1 MKAFRQHSGRMNE
14 FDSSDVDLDRLND
27 MPTDGR
33 RPLLVSSSLPLID
46 DVVRLASAAA
56 LEVHVASDL
65 SSAARHW
72 LEAPLVLIGSDVS
85 STSEIPG
92 KRARVVVVH
101 ADGDIDAHDTARQRD
116 MWRFAVEVGAEHVVE
131 LPEGERWLME
141 SFRECAEGP
150 VRDGRVTAILGGTGG
165 VGTSTLTVNVA
176 MTAIKRGSRSL
187 VVDADPWGGGLDLVF
202 GAEEKT
208 GARWSDLRHVSGHL
222 PAGHLDAAL
231 PRIGD
236 VSILSCSRNDDAS
249 VTPASNA
256 IDPATMASVLA
267 AGKRSHDHVFVD
279 CSRCS
284 DDFLTSVLAVS
295 DSAVLVVG
303 DHVRAA
309 AAAAR
314 RYAWLRGK
322 ISPLAV
328 VQANSPR
335 GIARDDIE
343 HALGTEL
350 TAVIPHVP
358 SMTSRADEG
367 ELPALPRTYANAC
380 DRILDVVMSGAH
392 SSRCAA

>member
-1 MKAFRQHSGRMNE
+1 MWAASQHSGRMNA
-14 FDSSDVDLDRLND
+14 FDSTDIGQLTD
-27 MPTDGR
+27 MSTDGR

-46 DVVRLASAAA
+46 DVVRLASSAA

-65 SSAARHW
+65 ASAARHW

-101 ADGDIDAHDTARQRD
+101 ADGDIDSHDTARQRD

-187 VVDADPWGGGLDLVF
+187 VVDADPWGGGLDLLF

-222 PAGHLDAAL
+222 PSGHLDAAL

-249 VTPASNA
+249 ATPASNA
-256 IDPATMASVLA
+256 IDPTTMASVLA

-284 DDFLTSVLAVS
+284 DDFLTSVLAAS
-295 DSAVLVVG
+295 HSAVLVVG

-367 ELPALPRTYANAC
+367 ELPALPRAYANAC
-380 DRILDVVMSGAH
+380 DRILDVVMADARSP
-392 SSRCAA
+392 RRAA

>member
-1 MKAFRQHSGRMNE
+1 M
-14 FDSSDVDLDRLND
+14 
-27 MPTDGR
+27 
-33 RPLLVSSSLPLID
+33 
-46 DVVRLASAAA
+46 
-56 LEVHVASDL
+56 
-65 SSAARHW
+65 
-72 LEAPLVLIGSDVS
+72 
-85 STSEIPG
+85 
-92 KRARVVVVH
+92 
-101 ADGDIDAHDTARQRD
+101 ADGVLSRMR
-116 MWRFAVEVGAEHVVE
+116 R
-131 LPEGERWLME
+131 
-141 SFRECAEGP
+141 GP
-150 VRDGRVTAILGGTGG
+150 RSRRSSHGDLGGYRWCRNVDFDRERGDDGDQEGKPEPGG
-165 VGTSTLTVNVA
+165 GC
-176 MTAIKRGSRSL
+176 RSL
-187 VVDADPWGGGLDLVF
+187 GWWLDLLF

-222 PAGHLDAAL
+222 PSGHLDAAL

-249 VTPASNA
+249 ATPASNA
-256 IDPATMASVLA
+256 IDPTTMASVLA

-284 DDFLTSVLAVS
+284 DDFLTSVLAAS
-295 DSAVLVVG
+295 HSAVLVVG

-367 ELPALPRTYANAC
+367 ELPALPRAYANAC
-380 DRILDVVMSGAH
+380 DRILDVVMADARSP
-392 SSRCAA
+392 RRAA